1 MRFFLIGKLCW
12 YRTASGQNSQMSS
25 EKAHYL
31 AFPAQPQPQTAMS
44 NALQRTAMLRA
55 AHEAN
60 QTAMK
65 LQRPDTPRS
74 YDPRA
79 TATTGY
85 QAPSACWAPR
95 HPIAPTVPM
104 TPVLNR
110 RRMPVVAQVPNM
122 ATVQHHSAPF
132 DWGKRMMAHYKT
144 DRIGATTGYQ
154 HPPDTMLESVPDVD
168 HACNSSS
175 DDSGHSDEEICWKP
189 CCSA

>member
-1 MRFFLIGKLCW
+1 
-12 YRTASGQNSQMSS
+12 
-25 EKAHYL
+25 
-31 AFPAQPQPQTAMS
+31 
-44 NALQRTAMLRA
+44 MLRA

-60 QTAMK
+60 QTAIK

-74 YDPRA
+74 QDPRA

-95 HPIAPTVPM
+95 RTIAPTVPM

-110 RRMPVVAQVPNM
+110 RRMPVAQVPNM
-122 ATVQHHSAPF
+122 ATAQHHSAPF
-132 DWGKRMMAHYKT
+132 NWGERMMAHYKT
-144 DRIGATTGYQ
+144 DSVDSSITRAATGYQ

-168 HACNSSS
+168 NAFNSSS
-175 DDSGHSDEEICWKP
+175 DDSGHSDEEVCWKP